1 MRQTSETECD
11 RTWSGPLG
19 PDEMIDDDCE
29 EARPDQ
35 GGPDYGCRV
44 VMVAPFLAS

>member
-1 MRQTSETECD
+1 MRQD
-11 RTWSGPLG
+11 VVRTPWSGRNCG
-19 PDEMIDDDCE
+19 PDEMIDDDCQE
-29 EARPDQ
+29 TRLDQ